1 MSDSVCRL
9 NVRKYKE
16 LLSIIELTK
25 VKELINKKYTQTE
38 LMNIIHQM
46 EDQVDT
52 LEQNIEDLDDEMV
65 DLQGD
70 GSEDYNTDLMSEFIV
85 EWDLSVK
92 RVNVLTKNILLLTE
106 ILKK

>member
-52 LEQNIEDLDDEMV
+52 LERNIEDLDDEMI

-92 RVNVLTKNILLLTE
+92 RVNMLTKNILLLTE